1 MTFRR
6 VLESIEPD
14 AFGRRTY
21 TLAYLEERMKIAR
34 CAVALRTI
42 QGYLHDLRNAGEIV
56 TAQIGGNGTP
66 YAVLTRCFRGADNY
80 QKRVE
85 TDPKPDTFWGADQI
99 AEERILTPQTAETPL
114 QCKEDHHNS
123 IAPADVPGLEA
134 LVYRDAAALAACWA
148 GMPGVAQLPA
158 TDTAVRVQR

>member
-1 MTFRR
+1 M
-6 VLESIEPD
+6 D
-14 AFGRRTY
+14 AYQTGLFGMQITPE
-21 TLAYLEERMKIAR
+21 TTSK
-34 CAVALRTI
+34 AV
-42 QGYLHDLRNAGEIV
+42 
-56 TAQIGGNGTP
+56 P
-66 YAVLTRCFRGADNY
+66 
-80 QKRVE
+80 E
-85 TDPKPDTFWGADQI
+85 TDKVGGFWDADQI
-99 AEERILTPQTAETPL
+99 VEERILTPETIETPL